1 MQRPSVNAETE
12 RFSFSRG
19 WNREAKAGISPA
31 GGETERKDGGGPID
45 MTEAVESTATEAAE
59 HVPGRKECQILS
71 AARTQFLEQGFADT
85 SMDAIARAAGVSKA
99 TLYAYFPSKETLFR
113 NLIEIECSEK
123 CSKVPSPAFEK
134 GIAAALRELC
144 GHFVARFLTKESAAF
159 FQAVSSERWRFPEL
173 CQLYFNSGKQKA
185 LDLVAAYLDEAKA
198 KGLLAFDDSQ
208 MAAEQLLHLT
218 VSDLPMR
225 VALGLE
231 LRSEAEYE
239 RVMEAGLTVFLKAY
253 GTADRG
259 GA

>member
-1 MQRPSVNAETE
+1 MTDEAETTT
-12 RFSFSRG
+12 
-19 WNREAKAGISPA
+19 
-31 GGETERKDGGGPID
+31 TEP
-45 MTEAVESTATEAAE
+45 AAE
-59 HVPGRKECQILS
+59 HVPSRKECQILS

-123 CSKVPSPAFEK
+123 CTDVPSPALDA
-134 GIAAALRELC
+134 GVAAALRELC

-173 CQLYFNSGKQKA
+173 CHLYFNSGKQKV
-185 LDLVAAYLDEAKA
+185 LDLVAAYLEEAKA
-198 KGLLAFDDSQ
+198 RELLDFDDAQ

-231 LRSEAEYE
+231 LRSEAEYR
-239 RVMEAGLTVFLKAY
+239 RVMESGLEVFLKAY
-253 GTADRG
+253 GTSVRG